1 MAACQFIDVLMGVMF
16 ETDLQKGKSVFPKKM
31 GWKNPP
37 MQLSRETGIVS
48 RKSSTGNTLR
58 CQVHGGAAFSACRR
72 AIGCPGANR
81 PSHARI
87 KG

>member
-1 MAACQFIDVLMGVMF
+1 VVF
-16 ETDLQKGKSVFPKKM
+16 ETVLQKGKSVFPKKM

-58 CQVHGGAAFSACRR
+58 CQVRRDASFSACLR
-72 AIGCPGANR
+72 AVGCPGANR
-81 PSHARI
+81 RLHARI
-87 KG
+87 EG